1 MPRQDAVVRPAT
13 IKAQA
18 RVNPVTLKIK
28 SHFWIDWAEIAI
40 ENEAVAR
47 RARLELYPKDASEGL
62 RTEKHA
68 GMIAVS
74 ASAHALDA
82 LYGELRDEIPL
93 PIGWSTRGR
102 REAEKG
108 KGPPRHAR
116 ILETL
121 KLGFAVGKGASQW
134 PPQFKDLFD
143 RRDAALHPREDFH
156 EPVPHP
162 AGTNTAASNVT
173 YRLESAKDAVD
184 LLLDVLSTC
193 AAFPREELPAVTKW
207 AGDMGSSVERLSM
220 KRALLLKQLE

>member
-18 RVNPVTLKIK
+18 RVNPVILKIK

-74 ASAHALDA
+74 SSAHALDA

-93 PIGWSTRGR
+93 PDSLVDAWAK

-116 ILETL
+116 TSKPSSSALPSGRARPNGRRSSKISSTGEMLRSTRGGTSTSPSRTRPAPTPPPPTSPTDSSRPRTPSISCSTFFRRVQHSRERSCPPSRSGLATW
-121 KLGFAVGKGASQW
+121 AVR
-134 PPQFKDLFD
+134 LN
-143 RRDAALHPREDFH
+143 AL
-156 EPVPHP
+156 
-162 AGTNTAASNVT
+162 A
-173 YRLESAKDAVD
+173 
-184 LLLDVLSTC
+184 
-193 AAFPREELPAVTKW
+193 
-207 AGDMGSSVERLSM
+207 
-220 KRALLLKQLE
+220 